1 MYKFKKTVHRII
13 VGGFLYLAIISQKK
27 IFTRFLIYGNVVIET
42 TWRVIRII
50 VQIIVQ
56 IIHDDIYE
64 ALSGGTL
71 LCRS

>member
-50 VQIIVQ
+50 VQM
-56 IIHDDIYE
+56 IHDDIYE

>member
-13 VGGFLYLAIISQKK
+13 VGGFLYPEIISQKK
-27 IFTRFLIYGNVVIET
+27 TFTRFLIYGNVVIET

-50 VQIIVQ
+50 VQM
-56 IIHDDIYE
+56 IHDDIYE